1 MYRMGR
7 KFTRKIKGGD
17 LDIDA
22 VKTTI
27 GQLKDDVITIS
38 NDIEKLGLDLGM
50 NENSI
55 VLSEEIEPNNGT
67 ENGKLDSI
75 YQENNE
81 SIDKLEI
88 PINNIEENPISSDGT
103 SEENLLNQKIILN
116 DFSTN
121 KPIEKTIKDLLK
133 DVQRKGAEDK
143 RDNKYK
149 QFLAKVDTIV
159 KNPDSKL
166 EDFLKKWNVER
177 FVYKNNKI
185 FGGRKTKKNQRKSR
199 KNNKSRR

>member
-1 MYRMGR
+1 MGR

-199 KNNKSRR
+199 KNNKSRK

>member
-1 MYRMGR
+1 MGR